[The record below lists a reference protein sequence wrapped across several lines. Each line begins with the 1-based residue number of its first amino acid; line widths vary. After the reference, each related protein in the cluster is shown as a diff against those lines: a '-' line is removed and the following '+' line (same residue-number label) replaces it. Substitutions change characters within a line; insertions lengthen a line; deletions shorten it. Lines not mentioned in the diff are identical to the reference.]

1 MHSKHIIELLLI
13 IGLAVFQ
20 LMFMTAAVPTHAL
33 TPYDVITSVNTLR
46 ASYGL
51 PPYAVDNLLMLAAQG
66 QADYLAS
73 IAPNIGNGHVGLGGT
88 DADARALA
96 VGYPYVEGL
105 DINENWAA
113 IPLDMS
119 IETLIATG
127 WSDEA
132 HMHTMLHERGQ
143 HIGVGVAIS
152 GSTAYVIVDVAAY
165 WGDAGLTLHPV
176 NSASGANAATQQV
189 VLDFIAPV
197 VLAEPEDDGSVIH
210 LVQSGQSLW
219 LLAHHYEVSIDRLR
233 ELNRMGT
240 NDVILIGQ
248 EILMQLPQPAT
259 VTPENQPGMIMIS
272 PTVPNQAIL
281 ETSSPPLVEE
291 AVKKHNADM
300 NMYYL
305 LFFAIFGIGLILV
318 VVGIQQR

>member
-1 MHSKHIIELLLI
+1 MSSKHIIELLI
-13 IGLAVFQ
+13 ICLGVFQ
-20 LMFMTAAVPTHAL
+20 LIFMTAAVPVQAP
-33 TPYDVITSVNTLR
+33 TPYDVIASVNVLR

-51 PPYAVDNLLMLAAQG
+51 PPYAVDDLLMLAAQG

-73 IAPNIGNGHVGLGGT
+73 IAPNIGDGHVGIGGT

-113 IPLDMS
+113 IPLNMS

-143 HIGVGVAIS
+143 HIGAGVAVS
-152 GSTAYVIVDVAAY
+152 GSTAYIIVDVAAY
-165 WGDAGLTLHPV
+165 WGDAGLTTHPV
-176 NSASGANAATQQV
+176 NSATGENAATQQV

-219 LLAHHYEVSIDRLR
+219 LLAHHYEVSVDRLR
-233 ELNRMGT
+233 ELNRMGA
-240 NDVILIGQ
+240 NDVIYIGQ
-248 EILMQLPQPAT
+248 EILVQLPPLAT
-259 VTPENQPGMIMIS
+259 VTPENQPDKDNIS
-272 PTVPNQAIL
+272 PTVPNKIII
-281 ETSSPPLVEE
+281 ETSSLSLIEDAE
-291 AVKKHNADM
+291 KTRGGDLNLI
-300 NMYYL
+300 YL

-318 VVGIQQR
+318 VVGIQRR

>member
-1 MHSKHIIELLLI
+1 
-13 IGLAVFQ
+13 
-20 LMFMTAAVPTHAL
+20 
-33 TPYDVITSVNTLR
+33 
-46 ASYGL
+46 
-51 PPYAVDNLLMLAAQG
+51 MLAAQG

-96 VGYPYVEGL
+96 VGYPYIEGL

-113 IPLDMS
+113 IPLNMS

-152 GSTAYVIVDVAAY
+152 GSTAYIIVDVAAF
-165 WGDAGLTLHPV
+165 WGDAGLIPHPV
-176 NSASGANAATQQV
+176 NSASGSSTVIQQV

-219 LLAHHYEVSIDRLR
+219 LLAHHYEVSVDRLR

-240 NDVILIGQ
+240 DDVIYIGQ
-248 EILMQLPQPAT
+248 EILIKLPSPAT
-259 VTPENQPGMIMIS
+259 VTPENQPGMNKVS
-272 PTVPNQAIL
+272 PTVPDQTIL
-281 ETSSPPLVEE
+281 ETSSPPLIEE
-291 AVKKHNADM
+291 AVKNHSADM
-300 NMYYL
+300 NLYYL
-305 LFFAIFGIGLILV
+305 LFFTIFGIGLILV
-318 VVGIQQR
+318 VIDIQRR

>member
-1 MHSKHIIELLLI
+1 MRSKHTIELLI
-13 IGLAVFQ
+13 IILVVFQ
-20 LMFMTAAVPTHAL
+20 LIFMTAAVPTHAL
-33 TPYDVITSVNTLR
+33 TPYDVIASVNALR

-51 PPYAVDNLLMLAAQG
+51 PPYAVDSLLMLAAQG

-73 IAPNIGNGHVGLGGT
+73 IAPNVGDGHVGLGGT

-105 DINENWAA
+105 DINENWAG
-113 IPLDMS
+113 IPLNMS

-152 GSTAYVIVDVAAY
+152 GSTAYIIVDVAAY
-165 WGDAGLTLHPV
+165 WGDAGLTSHPV

-197 VLAEPEDDGSVIH
+197 ILAESGDDGSVIH

-233 ELNRMGT
+233 ELNQMGA
-240 NDVILIGQ
+240 NDVIYIGQ
-248 EILMQLPQPAT
+248 EILIRLPAPAT
-259 VTPENQPGMIMIS
+259 VTPENQPGINKAS
-272 PTVPNQAIL
+272 PTVYNQTIT
-281 ETSSPPLVEE
+281 ETSSPALIKE
-291 AVKKHNADM
+291 AEKTRGDDM
-300 NMYYL
+300 NLYYL

-318 VVGIQQR
+318 VVGIQRR

>member
-1 MHSKHIIELLLI
+1 MRSKRTIELLFI
-13 IGLAVFQ
+13 ISLAVFQ
-20 LMFMTAAVPTHAL
+20 LMFMTAAVPFHAL
-33 TPYDVITSVNTLR
+33 SPYDVIASVNTLR

-51 PPYAVDNLLMLAAQG
+51 PLYAVDNLLMLAAQG

-96 VGYPYVEGL
+96 VGYQYIEGL

-113 IPLDMS
+113 IPLNMK

-152 GSTAYVIVDVAAY
+152 GPTAYIIVDVAAY
-165 WGDAGLTLHPV
+165 WGDAGLTPHPV
-176 NSASGANAATQQV
+176 NSASGANAAT

-197 VLAEPEDDGSVIH
+197 VLAEPEDDGPVIH

-219 LLAHHYEVSIDRLR
+219 LLAHHYEVSVVCLR
-233 ELNRMGT
+233 EINRMET
-240 NDVILIGQ
+240 NDVIYIGQ
-248 EILMQLPQPAT
+248 EILIQLPSPAT
-259 VTPENQPGMIMIS
+259 VTPENQPGMNKVS
-272 PTVPNQAIL
+272 PTVLNQIIL
-281 ETSSPPLVEE
+281 ETSSSPLIEKAE
-291 AVKKHNADM
+291 KTTALK
-300 NMYYL
+300 
-305 LFFAIFGIGLILV
+305 
-318 VVGIQQR
+318 

>member
-1 MHSKHIIELLLI
+1 MRRNFTIELLILVLVI
-13 IGLAVFQ
+13 FQ
-20 LMFMTAAVPTHAL
+20 LIFMTAAVPAQSL
-33 TPYDVITSVNTLR
+33 TSYDVIASVNALR

-51 PPYAVDNLLMLAAQG
+51 PPYAVDGLLMLAAQG

-73 IAPNIGNGHVGLGGT
+73 IAPNIGDGHVGFGGT

-113 IPLDMS
+113 IPLNMS

-152 GSTAYVIVDVAAY
+152 GNTAYIIVDVAAY
-165 WGDAGLTLHPV
+165 WGDAGLTSYPV
-176 NSASGANAATQQV
+176 NSASGANAETQQV

-197 VLAEPEDDGSVIH
+197 VLAESRDDGSVVH

-219 LLAHHYEVSIDRLR
+219 LLAHHYEVNIDRLR
-233 ELNRMGT
+233 ELNHMGA
-240 NDVILIGQ
+240 NDVIYIGQ
-248 EILMQLPQPAT
+248 EILIQPPQPAT
-259 VTPENQPGMIMIS
+259 VTPENQPGINLVL
-272 PTVPNQAIL
+272 PTATNQTIK
-281 ETSSPPLVEE
+281 ETSFPLLIEE
-291 AVKKHNADM
+291 TENNHSADV
-300 NMYYL
+300 NLYIL
-305 LFFAIFGIGLILV
+305 LFFAIFGVGLILV
-318 VVGIQQR
+318 VVGIQRR

>member
-1 MHSKHIIELLLI
+1 MRSKRTIELLFI
-13 IGLAVFQ
+13 ISLAVFQ
-20 LMFMTAAVPTHAL
+20 LMFMTAAVPFHAL
-33 TPYDVITSVNTLR
+33 SPYDVIASVNTLR

-51 PPYAVDNLLMLAAQG
+51 PLYAVDNLLMLAAQG

-73 IAPNIGNGHVGLGGT
+73 IAPNIGNGHVGLGRT

-96 VGYPYVEGL
+96 VGYQYIEGL

-113 IPLDMS
+113 IPLNMK

-152 GSTAYVIVDVAAY
+152 GNTAYIIVDVAAY
-165 WGDAGLTLHPV
+165 WGDAGLTSHPA
-176 NSASGANAATQQV
+176 NSTTGANAAT

-219 LLAHHYEVSIDRLR
+219 LLAHHYEVSVVRLR
-233 ELNRMGT
+233 ELNRMET
-240 NDVILIGQ
+240 NDVIYIGQ
-248 EILMQLPQPAT
+248 EILIQLPSPAT
-259 VTPENQPGMIMIS
+259 VTPENQPGMNKVS
-272 PTVPNQAIL
+272 PTVLNQIIL
-281 ETSSPPLVEE
+281 ETSSSPLIEE
-291 AVKKHNADM
+291 AEKNQSADM
-300 NMYYL
+300 NLYYL

-318 VVGIQQR
+318 VVGIQRR

>member
-1 MHSKHIIELLLI
+1 MRSKHTIELLI
-13 IGLAVFQ
+13 IILVVFQ
-20 LMFMTAAVPTHAL
+20 LIFMTAAVPAHAL
-33 TPYDVITSVNTLR
+33 TPYDVIASVNALR

-51 PPYAVDNLLMLAAQG
+51 PPYAVDSLLMLAAQG

-73 IAPNIGNGHVGLGGT
+73 IAPNVGDGHVGLGGT

-105 DINENWAA
+105 DINENWAG
-113 IPLDMS
+113 IPLNMS

-152 GSTAYVIVDVAAY
+152 GSTAYIIVDVAAY
-165 WGDAGLTLHPV
+165 WGDAGLTSRPV
-176 NSASGANAATQQV
+176 NSASGANTATQQV

-197 VLAEPEDDGSVIH
+197 ILAESGDDGSVIH

-233 ELNRMGT
+233 ELNQMGA
-240 NDVILIGQ
+240 NDVIYIGQ
-248 EILMQLPQPAT
+248 EILIRLPASAT
-259 VTPENQPGMIMIS
+259 VTPENQPGINKAS
-272 PTVPNQAIL
+272 PTEYNQTIT
-281 ETSSPPLVEE
+281 ETSSPALIKE
-291 AVKKHNADM
+291 AEKTRGDDM
-300 NMYYL
+300 NLYYL
-305 LFFAIFGIGLILV
+305 LFFTIFGIGLILV
-318 VVGIQQR
+318 VVGIQRR